1 VVIVPQLDLYDM
13 KKSKVG
19 SVELLPE
26 IFEAPVKKHLLHSVV
41 NWQLAK
47 KRAGTAST
55 KTRGEVSGGGAK
67 PWKQK
72 HMGRARAGSTRSP
85 IWRKGGIVF
94 GPKPKDWSY
103 TINKKTKRNAL
114 ISALSLK
121 YSEGFLVALNEIA
134 LPEIKTKNVAEL
146 VETFELKSALI
157 IVASDNDNLMKSAR
171 NIKNI
176 KVLKVDGINVYDI
189 LKFDTLIMTEE
200 SLTRAQ
206 EALSH

>member
-1 VVIVPQLDLYDM
+1 MPQLDLYDID
-13 KKSKVG
+13 KSKVG
-19 SVELLPE
+19 SVELEAE

-55 KTRGEVSGGGAK
+55 KTRGEVRGGGIK

-72 HMGRARAGSTRSP
+72 HMGRARHGSIRSP
-85 IWRKGGIVF
+85 LWRKGGVVF
-94 GPKPKDWSY
+94 GPRPKDWSY
-103 TINKKTKRNAL
+103 TVNKKTKRQAL

-121 YSEGFLVALNEIA
+121 FSEGVLVALNEIN
-134 LPEIKTKNVAEL
+134 LPEIKTKQVADI
-146 VETFELKSALI
+146 VQKFELKSALI
-157 IVASDNDNLMKSAR
+157 IVESDNDNLLKSAR
-171 NIKNI
+171 NIKNV

-189 LKFDTLIMTEE
+189 LKFDTLVMTQE

-206 EALSH
+206 EALTN

>member
-1 VVIVPQLDLYDM
+1 MPQLDLYDITN
-13 KKSKVG
+13 SKVG

-47 KRAGTAST
+47 KRAGTSST
-55 KTRGEVSGGGAK
+55 KTRGEVRGGGAK

-72 HMGRARAGSTRSP
+72 HMGRARHGSNRSP
-85 IWRKGGIVF
+85 IWRKGGVVF

-103 TINKKTKRNAL
+103 TINKKAKKNAL
-114 ISALSLK
+114 ISALSFK
-121 YSEGFLVALNEIA
+121 YSEGFLVALKEIT
-134 LPEIKTKNVAEL
+134 LPEIKTKNVAEIIKK
-146 VETFELKSALI
+146 FELKSALI

-176 KVLKVDGINVYDI
+176 KIIKLDGINVYDI
-189 LKFDTLIMTEE
+189 LKYDTLIMTEK
-200 SLTRAQ
+200 SLAQAQ

>member
-1 VVIVPQLDLYDM
+1 VPQLDLYDM

-19 SVELLPE
+19 SVELLAE

-103 TINKKTKRNAL
+103 AINKKTKRIAL

-121 YSEGFLVALNEIA
+121 YSEGFLVALNEIT